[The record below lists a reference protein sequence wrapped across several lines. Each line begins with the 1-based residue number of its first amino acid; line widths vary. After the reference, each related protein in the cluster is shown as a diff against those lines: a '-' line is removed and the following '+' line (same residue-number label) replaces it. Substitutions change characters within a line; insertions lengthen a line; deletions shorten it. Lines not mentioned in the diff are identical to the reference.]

1 MVTRKTL
8 ICKFVS
14 KKEIIRRKM
23 KLMLINEAKC
33 SNKQQPR
40 LISQ

>member
-8 ICKFVS
+8 ICKFVN

-23 KLMLINEAKC
+23 KLILINEAKC
-33 SNKQQPR
+33 SNKQLSR